1 MIPFTEVK
9 VMTLVGETGSDLLLG
24 DRGDDT

>member
-1 MIPFTEVK
+1 M
-9 VMTLVGETGSDLLLG
+9 GETGSDLLLG